1 MSTQTKENKMG
12 TMPIPKLLLQM
23 SLPIMVSMLVQAFYN
38 IVDSIFVSRISED
51 ALTAVSLVF
60 PVQNLMI
67 AIASGTGVGINALLS
82 RSLGEKNFE
91 NANKAAKNGIF
102 LAVLSGI
109 VFAAGGLG
117 LMNLYFSSQT
127 NGLVGNAEQIVA
139 YGKQYM
145 IIICACSIFV
155 FTQITFERLLQ
166 ATGLTIYTM
175 ISQGSGAI
183 INIILDPIFIFGL
196 LGMPKLGV
204 AGAALATVIGQFA
217 GACIGIFFNV
227 RRNKEI
233 NINMRRFRPDLTT
246 IKNIYIVGI
255 PSIIVQAIGSVMT
268 FGMNKILVQ
277 FTATAATVFGVYFKL
292 NSFIFMPVFGL
303 NNGLVPIVAYNYG
316 ARNKKRIMS
325 AFKLAV
331 CIAVGVMLVGTVLFW
346 IFPGQLLG
354 IFEASPQMLEIGI
367 PALRIISLSF
377 TFAGYCIVCGSM
389 FQALGNG
396 MYSLINSFCR
406 QLLVLLPTA
415 WILSRISGL
424 SAVWWSYPIAEI
436 VSLLLS
442 TYLLVRIYRLK
453 IKNL

>member
-1 MSTQTKENKMG
+1 MG
-12 TMPIPKLLLQM
+12 VMPIPKLLIQM
-23 SLPIMVSMLVQAFYN
+23 SLPMMISMLVQALYN
-38 IVDSIFVSRISED
+38 IVDSIFVSRINED

-67 AIASGTGVGINALLS
+67 AIASGTAVGVNALLS
-82 RSLGEKNFE
+82 RNLGEKDFDS
-91 NANKAAKNGIF
+91 ANKAAKNGIF
-102 LAVLSGI
+102 LSIISGI
-109 VFAAGGLG
+109 IFAIGGLS
-117 LMNLYFSSQT
+117 LMNVFFASQT
-127 NGLVGNAEQIVA
+127 KGMVGNAEQIIT

-145 IIICACSIFV
+145 SIICACSIFV
-155 FTQITFERLLQ
+155 YAQIIFERLLQ
-166 ATGLTIYTM
+166 STGLTVYTM

-183 INIILDPIFIFGL
+183 INIILDPILIFGL
-196 LGMPKLGV
+196 FGMPKLGV

-217 GACIGIFFNV
+217 GACIGLAFNIM
-227 RRNKEI
+227 RNKEI
-233 NINMRRFRPDLTT
+233 HINMRRFRPDPAT

-255 PSIIVQAIGSVMT
+255 PSIIMQAIGSVMT

-277 FTATAATVFGVYFKL
+277 FTSTAATVFGVYFKL

-316 ARNKKRIMS
+316 ARSKKRIMS
-325 AFKLAV
+325 VFKLAV
-331 CIAVGVMLVGTVLFW
+331 CIAVCFMLVGMFLFW
-346 IFPGQLLG
+346 AIPGQLLG

-377 TFAGYCIVCGSM
+377 GFAGYCIVCGSM

-396 MYSLINSFCR
+396 VYSLINSFCR
-406 QLLVLLPTA
+406 QLLVLLPVA
-415 WILSRISGL
+415 WVMAHFFGL

-436 VSLLLS
+436 VSLLMS

-453 IKNL
+453 IKDL

>member
-1 MSTQTKENKMG
+1 
-12 TMPIPKLLLQM
+12 
-23 SLPIMVSMLVQAFYN
+23 
-38 IVDSIFVSRISED
+38 
-51 ALTAVSLVF
+51 
-60 PVQNLMI
+60 
-67 AIASGTGVGINALLS
+67 
-82 RSLGEKNFE
+82 
-91 NANKAAKNGIF
+91 
-102 LAVLSGI
+102 
-109 VFAAGGLG
+109 
-117 LMNLYFSSQT
+117 
-127 NGLVGNAEQIVA
+127 
-139 YGKQYM
+139 
-145 IIICACSIFV
+145 
-155 FTQITFERLLQ
+155 
-166 ATGLTIYTM
+166 
-175 ISQGSGAI
+175 
-183 INIILDPIFIFGL
+183 
-196 LGMPKLGV
+196 
-204 AGAALATVIGQFA
+204 
-217 GACIGIFFNV
+217 
-227 RRNKEI
+227 
-233 NINMRRFRPDLTT
+233 
-246 IKNIYIVGI
+246 
-255 PSIIVQAIGSVMT
+255 MT

>member
-1 MSTQTKENKMG
+1 
-12 TMPIPKLLLQM
+12 
-23 SLPIMVSMLVQAFYN
+23 
-38 IVDSIFVSRISED
+38 
-51 ALTAVSLVF
+51 
-60 PVQNLMI
+60 
-67 AIASGTGVGINALLS
+67 
-82 RSLGEKNFE
+82 
-91 NANKAAKNGIF
+91 
-102 LAVLSGI
+102 
-109 VFAAGGLG
+109 
-117 LMNLYFSSQT
+117 
-127 NGLVGNAEQIVA
+127 
-139 YGKQYM
+139 
-145 IIICACSIFV
+145 
-155 FTQITFERLLQ
+155 
-166 ATGLTIYTM
+166 
-175 ISQGSGAI
+175 
-183 INIILDPIFIFGL
+183 
-196 LGMPKLGV
+196 
-204 AGAALATVIGQFA
+204 
-217 GACIGIFFNV
+217 
-227 RRNKEI
+227 
-233 NINMRRFRPDLTT
+233 
-246 IKNIYIVGI
+246 
-255 PSIIVQAIGSVMT
+255 
-268 FGMNKILVQ
+268 
-277 FTATAATVFGVYFKL
+277 
-292 NSFIFMPVFGL
+292 
-303 NNGLVPIVAYNYG
+303 
-316 ARNKKRIMS
+316 MS